1 VVMSSRGTPFAD
13 RREAGVLL
21 GAELAG
27 RDLPDPVVLG
37 LARGGVPVAAEVAA
51 ALGAPLDVLV
61 ARKIGAP
68 VQPELGIGAIA
79 EGGVA
84 VIDRGTVAA
93 LGVGDREL
101 EALAARE
108 QRELERRVRAYRG
121 ERPAVPLE
129 GRTAVVVDD
138 GLATGVTAAAGAAA
152 AERRGAARVV
162 IAVPVCAPET
172 AEALGGAVDEV
183 VCLMAPPTFRA
194 VGAYYEDFGQLA
206 DEDVTR
212 ALSGAG

>member
-1 VVMSSRGTPFAD
+1 MSARGAPFTD
-13 RREAGVLL
+13 RREAGALL
-21 GAELAG
+21 GAELATRG
-27 RDLPDPVVLG
+27 IPDPVVLG

-68 VQPELGIGAIA
+68 EQPELGIGAVA
-79 EGGVA
+79 EEGVA

-93 LGVGDREL
+93 LGIGDREL

-108 QRELERRVRAYRG
+108 RVELERRVRAYRG
-121 ERPAVPLE
+121 GRPPVPLD

-138 GLATGVTAAAGAAA
+138 GLATGVTAAAGAGAVA
-152 AERRGAARVV
+152 RRGAARVV
-162 IAVPVCAPET
+162 IAAPVCPAET
-172 AEALGGAVDEV
+172 ADALAHAVDEV
-183 VCLMAPPTFRA
+183 VCLMRPAPFHA

-212 ALSGAG
+212 ALRGAP